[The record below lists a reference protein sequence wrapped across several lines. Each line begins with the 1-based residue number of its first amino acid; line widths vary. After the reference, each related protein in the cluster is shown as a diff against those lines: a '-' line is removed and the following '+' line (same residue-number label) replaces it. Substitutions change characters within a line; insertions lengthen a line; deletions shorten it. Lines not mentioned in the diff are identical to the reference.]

1 MPQFQAS
8 NLLYPYYVFSC
19 RIQPLSWAP
28 LSQISSINT
37 SSRLKNMVRPVIRV
51 PFTEEANRAPSGNP
65 TAIDAARS
73 SSASQQQR
81 LMSKV
86 PSLLFEMEDAEEP
99 TFVVDSLAGPPET
112 DVARKLHT
120 LLDPWTDQ
128 EYMLN
133 LHVRIA
139 GDEVVKRGAEHLSVG
154 QLADTLRKL
163 GYPVKLRTALGGG
176 WGGSCLR
183 NLRHSFLA
191 VTLSGSSNSNNTAA
205 AAAVAAP
212 SATASAPC
220 TVLVDPRF
228 REQFE
233 IAHPT
238 PRYARILA
246 EVPAELVAP
255 ADRLSKA
262 VELLC
267 TEMAVAFAATGT
279 PVPPWRQAAA
289 MMSKWQPRRSEEVDV
304 CHAGHAM
311 DAAALNNAAG
321 GVHGRAVK
329 LTGGN
334 TVAQKLAMLGVEPAT
349 ASPISEGMEELESW
363 SIGTDEEEEL
373 RRISSADAATA
384 TGSGTS
390 PACSSSPNDAVC
402 LSLSPEVGEQ
412 LAAAVNSNTAEATA
426 RATAEAQHGQAVWD
440 GIREAVAA
448 QATRRNTWN

>member
-1 MPQFQAS
+1 
-8 NLLYPYYVFSC
+8 
-19 RIQPLSWAP
+19 
-28 LSQISSINT
+28 
-37 SSRLKNMVRPVIRV
+37 MVRPVIRV
-51 PFTEEANRAPSGNP
+51 PFTEEGNRATAAPGN
-65 TAIDAARS
+65 AVVFDAARS
-73 SSASQQQR
+73 GSASHQR

-99 TFVVDSLAGPPET
+99 PSVADPLAGPPET
-112 DVARKLHT
+112 DVARRLHS

-139 GDEVVKRGAEHLSVG
+139 GDEVAKRGAEHLTVG

-191 VTLSGSSNSNNTAA
+191 VTLTGNSNSNNTAA
-205 AAAVAAP
+205 SAPIKNTAVAA
-212 SATASAPC
+212 ASSSPC

-255 ADRLSKA
+255 PERLSQA
-262 VELLC
+262 VDLLC
-267 TEMAVAFAATGT
+267 SEMAVAFAATGT

-304 CHAGHAM
+304 SRAGHAM

-321 GVHGRAVK
+321 GVHGRAAK
-329 LTGGN
+329 ITGGN

-363 SIGTDEEEEL
+363 SMGTDEEEEL
-373 RRISSADAATA
+373 DLAASGSGDGTTTTTTA
-384 TGSGTS
+384 TGTGTS
-390 PACSSSPNDAVC
+390 PACSSPNDGVC

-412 LAAAVNSNTAEATA
+412 LAAVVNSTAAA
-426 RATAEAQHGQAVWD
+426 HAAAQNGQAVWD
-440 GIREAVAA
+440 GIRQAVAA